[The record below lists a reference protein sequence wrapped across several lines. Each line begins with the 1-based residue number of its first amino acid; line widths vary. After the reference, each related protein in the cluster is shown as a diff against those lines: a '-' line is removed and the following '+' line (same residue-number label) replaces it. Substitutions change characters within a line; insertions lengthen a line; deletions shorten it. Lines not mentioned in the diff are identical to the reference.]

1 MSVEMGSNAQVGSL
15 SSASG
20 SEGELNV
27 SRINSVFELI
37 RDTKAKLV
45 LLQSLCGRFVSS
57 NSQRNENQL
66 KAQLLELTNI
76 IREQLGSGVRQLDKI
91 RENLQARQKIE
102 NDPEMSNSVSRFIFY
117 SANAL
122 QSKLF
127 ETSREFFGVQAAV
140 KAAHR
145 EKMFK
150 KLEEEMPFMDPDIL
164 RRIRENPEDL
174 NQIIGQLPPGNAKVQ
189 AALSEIE
196 GKVARLEVLEMKVVG
211 LVDLVKELR
220 AIIANQTMAVNSI
233 RESMIKIHDHLEPAL
248 KNVEEG
254 VETSMSIQE
263 VCLLENVLHSLH
275 HDHLLRLWNE
285 LAA

>member
-1 MSVEMGSNAQVGSL
+1 MGSNSLVPSL
-15 SSASG
+15 SSGSG
-20 SEGELNV
+20 SDAELNV
-27 SRINSVFELI
+27 NRINSVFELI
-37 RDTKAKLV
+37 RDTKKKLAF
-45 LLQSLCGRFVSS
+45 LQSLSDRFVSS
-57 NSQRNENQL
+57 TSQRAEGQL
-66 KAQLLELTNI
+66 KTQLLELTNI
-76 IREQLGSGVRQLDKI
+76 VREQLGSGVKQLDKI
-91 RENLQARQKIE
+91 RENLQAKQRVE

-145 EKMFK
+145 EKMFR
-150 KLEEEMPFMDPDIL
+150 KLEEELPFMDPAIL
-164 RRIRENPEDL
+164 KRIRENPEDL
-174 NQIIGQLPPGNAKVQ
+174 NQIIGQLPPEHAKVQ

-196 GKVARLEVLEMKVVG
+196 GKVARLEALETKVVG

-233 RESMIKIHDHLEPAL
+233 RESMTKIHDHLEPAL

-263 VCLLENVLHSLH
+263 VGLSENVLHSLC
-275 HDHLLRLWNE
+275 HDRLLRLWNE